1 MSGSMPFT
9 RGGTFTES
17 YDAIWDA
24 NRRTRALL
32 QARRTYSAGAD
43 SSSPLNVPQRAHA
56 IGDPVPIVFARRRND
71 AGGILISPRATEC
84 RFENSLSNEVTAFY
98 HLVLSEGRIGDIEVR
113 DVFQRQCRVGSFQQ
127 TYNRRAGSWVP
138 ENAIVPRVG
147 LTKPEASNFCGS
159 PGTYEGISTMS
170 FQVAIPNGLDVWN
183 RQVHAFIRNGIE
195 VYRWADEE
203 ADAPSDSFAD
213 LAYWLMVNSARIPA
227 ALIDTASIQLTGRF
241 LDANG
246 ITTNCWIT
254 QAVNYGEF
262 VTAWGRYHLLQ
273 PVTNKG
279 KVGLRPLLPINED
292 YTIKTSAV
300 SIDYVFDDDSV
311 IPGSVDLQFA
321 DWASRQPFVC
331 QMVWRQQ
338 NEADIGVVRTSEV
351 RYEGTAPDGPY
362 ESHDLSEFCTRE
374 LHAIRVGAYIL
385 AKRVRSSH
393 SIRFS
398 AKPGLHSSTLQQGSI
413 IRVRLLRA
421 AQGTAESFHD
431 QLYEVD
437 RIRRTIAGDI
447 LYEASHLPVDNQRRS
462 LIALDVMSVAASGV
476 VFPSGLTGEGCD
488 LNSDEDTTVPNDD
501 VEDTIIPGVGSPAID
516 GGGGIEIGQGDF
528 PIDLPTDLELS
539 EDSEFDIFVDE
550 LTIEE
555 LIAIIDDLL
564 DDLADELRELTDEQ
578 LEELADDELTAEE
591 IRELDDAELI
601 ELLEDA
607 IKDVIKEDLDL
618 GLDPELVEELIERVK
633 AAKFDIF
640 VDELTI
646 EELIAI
652 IDDLLDDLADELR
665 ELTDEQLE
673 ELADDE
679 LTAEEIRELDDAE
692 LIELLE
698 DAIKDVIKEDLDLGL
713 DPELVEELI
722 ERVKAAKELEDATG
736 QTDLLGEHVAGAYFH
751 NATWDDNVLTV
762 RMRLAPTGRAPRED
776 LGNLS
781 ATIGSTSV
789 VALLPDGSLADP
801 QPESLPSVS
810 FSGLIAEPWDAVA
823 EGTPIPPADRVFE
836 GQFVLTFYQGDFPP
850 VAENPAEQL
859 TYRATVEFSS
869 WNGGFTEVS
878 FLNTLDVDFVP
889 TDAPPAPEASVFYWD
904 GLSLLSTKSED
915 ITRAVG
921 FPSIETS
928 LLGQP
933 AMSGGT
939 ATGSIDG
946 GLVQA
951 SQDTDFTLEWFAFDV
966 ISGGFELEIRS
977 KDFFEDEN
985 YPNYQYFILLV
996 TYDEVV
1002 VKAASGPPYED
1013 EETVLQPVNTNGLA
1027 HLCIQRI
1034 NGIYY
1039 AHVSGQLMA
1048 SSNYIVSNWEIL
1060 FRFGTQFIADPSP
1073 VIAGQGRFSNSAL
1086 YGADN
1091 FIPPAEAFYVPD
1103 P

>member
-618 GLDPELVEELIERVK
+618 GLDPELVEELIERV
-633 AAKFDIF
+633 
-640 VDELTI
+640 E
-646 EELIAI
+646 
-652 IDDLLDDLADELR
+652 
-665 ELTDEQLE
+665 
-673 ELADDE
+673 
-679 LTAEEIRELDDAE
+679 
-692 LIELLE
+692 
-698 DAIKDVIKEDLDLGL
+698 
-713 DPELVEELI
+713 
-722 ERVKAAKELEDATG
+722 AAKELEDATG
-736 QTDLLGEHVAGAYFH
+736 QTDLLGERTAGIYFH

-977 KDFFEDEN
+977 KDFFGDEN